1 MLPDPLILAVG
12 IPAILFAGISK
23 GGFGSGA
30 SFAATPI
37 LALVMDPRL
46 ALGVLL
52 PLLMLI
58 DVVTLKSFWKGWHT
72 PSAKVLAIGAVPG
85 VLLGVWLYQIA
96 NADAFRFLIGAV
108 SWLFL
113 IYQLSRSW
121 GVLRIPTLPF
131 NPVFGMITGMVGG
144 FTSFVS
150 HAGGP
155 PVAVFLLS
163 QSMSKTTYQATTVLV
178 FWVINILKFVPY
190 GIIGVFTIESMWIG
204 IWLSPMAVIGAY
216 VGIWAHKI
224 VSERLFFGITYVLLA
239 TTGSKLIWDALT

>member
-30 SFAATPI
+30 SFAAAPI
-37 LALVMDPRL
+37 LTLVMDPRL

-72 PSAKVLAIGAVPG
+72 PSVKMLSLGAVPG

-96 NADAFRFLIGAV
+96 NADAFRLLIGAI
-108 SWLFL
+108 SLLFVM
-113 IYQLSRSW
+113 YQLSRSM
-121 GVLRIPTLPF
+121 GILRIPTLPF
-131 NPVFGMITGMVGG
+131 NPVFGLITGMVGG

-163 QSMSKTTYQATTVLV
+163 QSMTKTTYQATTVLV

-190 GIIGVFTIESMWIG
+190 GIIGVFTAESMLIG
-204 IWLSPMAVIGAY
+204 AWLAPMAVIGAY
-216 VGIWAHKI
+216 IGIWAHKI
-224 VSERLFFGITYVLLA
+224 VPERIFFGITYVLLV